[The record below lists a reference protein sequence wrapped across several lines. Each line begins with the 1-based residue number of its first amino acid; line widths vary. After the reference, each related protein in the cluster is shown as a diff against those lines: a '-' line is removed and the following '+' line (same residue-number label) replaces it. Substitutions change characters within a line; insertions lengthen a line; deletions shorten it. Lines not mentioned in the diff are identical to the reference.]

1 MSLSTKSSLWIW
13 SKPFSLEQIKV
24 KETINAYLLSDINH
38 QWLIWVAKKMIKT
51 EANQSPWLFN
61 KNFKYQIFQNQ
72 LDQNGWMQKSNQQE
86 CDYLQIEQ
94 IFLQPLD
101 EK

>member
-1 MSLSTKSSLWIW
+1 MTLPTKPSLWIW
-13 SKPFSLEQIKV
+13 SKPFSLEPIKI
-24 KETINAYLLSDINH
+24 KETTNAYLLSDINH
-38 QWLIWVAKKMIKT
+38 QWLIWVAKKLIKT
-51 EANQSPWLFN
+51 EANQSQWLFN

-72 LDQNGWMQKSNQQE
+72 QDENGLIHQVNQQE
-86 CDYLQIEQ
+86 CNYLQIEQ

>member
-1 MSLSTKSSLWIW
+1 
-13 SKPFSLEQIKV
+13 
-24 KETINAYLLSDINH
+24 
-38 QWLIWVAKKMIKT
+38 MIKT
-51 EANQSPWLFN
+51 EANQSQWLFN

-72 LDQNGWMQKSNQQE
+72 PDQNGWMQKSDQQE